1 MGKLERRL
9 IKFKK
14 THPYN
19 VFNNRMRS
27 LKRRWMYINWQGIF
41 SFWRLLNEIS
51 MWSYEISIIRYDLLS
66 NYTKGH
72 RHAYIVYMLHIVAQ
86 SLSHVPLFATLWTA
100 VHQASLSFTNSLN
113 LLKLISMESVMS
125 SNHLILC
132 HSLLLFSSIFPS
144 IRTFSNE
151 LVLPSGIGASASVL
165 PMNVQGWFPLG
176 LTGLIFLQPKGLSR
190 VFSSTTVQKHQFFNA
205 QPSLWSSPYIH
216 TWLQEKP

>member
-27 LKRRWMYINWQGIF
+27 LKRRWIYVNWYGIF
-41 SFWRLLNEIS
+41 FWRLLNEIS
-51 MWSYEISIIRYDLLS
+51 MWSYEIRITCYDLLS

-144 IRTFSNE
+144 IRLFSHE
-151 LVLPSGIGASASVL
+151 SAFPIRWPKYWRLSFSISSKASVL
-165 PMNVQGWFPLG
+165 WH
-176 LTGLIFLQPKGLSR
+176 SA
-190 VFSSTTVQKHQFFNA
+190 FFIV
-205 QPSLWSSPYIH
+205 QPSHPYMTSGKTIVL
-216 TWLQEKP
+216 TIQTFAGKVMPAF

>member
-51 MWSYEISIIRYDLLS
+51 MWSYEIRITCYDLLS
-66 NYTKGH
+66 NYTKGY
-72 RHAYIVYMLHIVAQ
+72 RHAYIVYILHIVVVQ
-86 SLSHVPLFATLWTA
+86 SLSHVPLFATPWTP
-100 VHQASLSFTNSLN
+100 VCQASLSFTNSLTS
-113 LLKLISMESVMS
+113 LKLISMESVMS

-132 HSLLLFSSIFPS
+132 HPLLLFPSIFPS
-144 IRTFSNE
+144 IRIFSNE
-151 LVLPSGIGASASVL
+151 LALCI
-165 PMNVQGWFPLG
+165 
-176 LTGLIFLQPKGLSR
+176 R
-190 VFSSTTVQKHQFFNA
+190 
-205 QPSLWSSPYIH
+205 
-216 TWLQEKP
+216 